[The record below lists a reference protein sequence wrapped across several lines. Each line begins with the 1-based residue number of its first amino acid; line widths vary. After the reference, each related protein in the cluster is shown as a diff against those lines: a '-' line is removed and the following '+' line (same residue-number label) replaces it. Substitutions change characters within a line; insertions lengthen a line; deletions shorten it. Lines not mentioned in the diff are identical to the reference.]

1 MESMNA
7 EEITVSP
14 MLKPLPYAQGDS
26 SDEECHEACC
36 KSPSI
41 LSVNYNEEENEL
53 IAAVSKEGS
62 DDVMPVIDD
71 LIEKVETVLLEG
83 LHDDEN
89 ETLQLALALS
99 KAIVDNAEGTITEGD
114 SETTNNVMAL
124 QKQIEKQLVTKEGN
138 GLNQMAVKKEVQ
150 LFKPMTTKKD
160 QVNAYANIEASFSL
174 ENLVHELE
182 STLSKGHYKEKHIF
196 DKVQMLMEHYDAD
209 PDDYQK
215 YAVKLGKDRY
225 TRNLIKKSP
234 YFTLMLLC
242 WPPAICSP
250 IHDHGGSECWLRV
263 CSGGLEERFYNLPE
277 HEDAELKL
285 RFSQQVKRGGVCF
298 INDDQGL
305 HSISNPTDEWAISLH
320 CYVPG
325 YLSCNAYL
333 DEKCASNGKKEC
345 QLSFTTVDGVMV
357 E

>member
-1 MESMNA
+1 MESIIHPSLCA
-7 EEITVSP
+7 H
-14 MLKPLPYAQGDS
+14 ADCAG
-26 SDEECHEACC
+26 EECCESVHGIRSTAN
-36 KSPSI
+36 PSLDCNI
-41 LSVNYNEEENEL
+41 NENE
-53 IAAVSKEGS
+53 IASAANGAKEGS
-62 DDVMPVIDD
+62 DYGVPVIDD
-71 LIEKVETVLLEG
+71 LIEKVQTVLLEG
-83 LHDDEN
+83 LDDDEN

-99 KAIVDNAEGTITEGD
+99 KAIVSNTEGTITEGH
-114 SETTNNVMAL
+114 SETTTDVTET
-124 QKQIEKQLVTKEGN
+124 QKQIEKQLVEKEGDDVN
-138 GLNQMAVKKEVQ
+138 KMEKIQV
-150 LFKPMTTKKD
+150 FKPITIKTD
-160 QVNAYANIEASFSL
+160 SVNKYENIEASFSL

-357 E
+357 GQ

>member
-1 MESMNA
+1 
-7 EEITVSP
+7 V
-14 MLKPLPYAQGDS
+14 
-26 SDEECHEACC
+26 
-36 KSPSI
+36 
-41 LSVNYNEEENEL
+41 V
-53 IAAVSKEGS
+53 
-62 DDVMPVIDD
+62 PVIDD

-83 LHDDEN
+83 LNDEEN

-99 KAIVDNAEGTITEGD
+99 KAIADHTEGTITEGD
-114 SETTNNVMAL
+114 SGTTSKVVEA
-124 QKQIEKQLVTKEGN
+124 QKQSEKEPVEKEGN
-138 GLNQMAVKKEVQ
+138 DLNKKTIE
-150 LFKPMTTKKD
+150 LFKPMAIQKD
-160 QVNAYANIEASFSL
+160 EVNEYANIEASFSL

-225 TRNLIKKSP
+225 TRNLVKDSP

-242 WPPAICSP
+242 WPGAICSP

-263 CSGGLEERFYNLPE
+263 CSGTLEERFYDLPE

-285 RFSQQVKRGGVCF
+285 RFSQQHKGGGVCF

-305 HSISNPTDEWAISLH
+305 HSISNPTEDWAISLH

-325 YLSCNAYL
+325 YISCNAFL